1 MIKLSELS
9 NGKRGKQKEQRV
21 GRGPGSNRGK
31 TCNRGHKGQ
40 KSRSGYKRR
49 EGKEGGQL
57 PLYQKLPCR
66 GFSNSRFQT
75 KVFSINLRLIDQLFS
90 DGDVVNVKSL
100 TDKGFNLRRIKGG
113 IKVLGD
119 GEITKKVS
127 IEAHLISKNAKN
139 KLEKNQIS
147 FKIIPKK

>member
-1 MIKLSELS
+1 MMKLSELS
-9 NGKRGKQKEQRV
+9 NGKRGKQKVQRV

-49 EGKEGGQL
+49 AGKEGGQL

-66 GFSNSRFQT
+66 GFTNAQFKT
-75 KVFSINLRLIDQLFS
+75 KVFSINLGLIDQLFT
-90 DGDVVNVKSL
+90 DGDVVNVESL
-100 TDKGFNLRRIKGG
+100 TEKGFNLRRIKGG
-113 IKVLGD
+113 IKILGN

-127 IEAHLISKNAKN
+127 IEAHLISESAKN
-139 KLEKNQIS
+139 KLEKNQVP